1 MNEPVPSVLERRPDC
16 PVRLDLAIQRAM
28 SKDPRTGSSRLDD
41 FAAELEACL
50 AEIDG
55 RVDEGATVTV
65 PAARPRPRGRAG
77 AVDGRRCRC

>member
-1 MNEPVPSVLERRPDC
+1 M
-16 PVRLDLAIQRAM
+16 RLDLAIQRAM
-28 SKDPRTGSSRLDD
+28 SKDPEDRFESMDD

-55 RVDEGATVTV
+55 RVDEGATMIV
-65 PAARPRPRGRAG
+65 PAARRAQARAG